1 MNNECFIFDDAMYKN
16 KHPHEPIHLFI
27 TRGANIGKTF
37 TLMVL
42 VQALTCFYNID
53 PFLNQILQKRKNY

>member
-1 MNNECFIFDDAMYKN
+1 MYKN